1 MGNTSTRITGYR
13 VSMRLGGGCFGVV
26 YKMKSK
32 TDAKAY
38 ALKEIYRGKSPNGLD
53 SLHREV
59 NIHEQLPY
67 HRNIVR
73 FIECFKREFK
83 LYIVLEFCSLGTL
96 NDYIIRNDV
105 SDQTLLYFMFDT
117 ARGLQH
123 IHRYNIVHR
132 DIKPDNVLLSPG
144 KFGIPTCKICDFGL
158 ARYCE
163 KGGVVGQRCDNDPP
177 ASDDGPMMYMAPEVT
192 SGLYTL
198 ACDIFSLGMLYFVMY
213 SRHVTEF
220 KGRKVLEPHAHG
232 YPMFTAPD
240 SIVET
245 EIKRYIRGQLNRDLV
260 ISMLKK
266 TPSDRYTICTVLE
279 KLYELFAC
287 AISSDK
293 DDNTTCR
300 ISNGHIQ

>member
-1 MGNTSTRITGYR
+1 MGNTSTRIKGYR
-13 VSMRLGGGCFGVV
+13 VSTRLGGGCFGVV

-32 TDAKAY
+32 TDAKVY

-73 FIECFKREFK
+73 FIECFKQEFK

-96 NDYIIRNDV
+96 NDYIITNDV
-105 SDQTLLYFMFDT
+105 SDKTLLYIMFDI

-123 IHRYNIVHR
+123 IHRHNIVHR
-132 DIKPDNVLLSPG
+132 DIKPDNVLLSAG

-158 ARYCE
+158 ARYCD
-163 KGGVVGQRCDNDPP
+163 KGGVIGQQCDDDPP

-192 SGLYTL
+192 CGFYTL
-198 ACDIFSLGMLYFVMY
+198 ACDVFSLGMLYFVMY

-240 SIVET
+240 SVVET
-245 EIKRYIRGQLNRDLV
+245 EIDRYVRGQLNRDMI

-266 TPSDRYTICTVLE
+266 TPSDRCTITAVLE
-279 KLYELFAC
+279 TLYAIFAC
-287 AISSDK
+287 AISADK
-293 DDNTTCR
+293 DANTTCR
-300 ISNGHIQ
+300 VSNGHIE